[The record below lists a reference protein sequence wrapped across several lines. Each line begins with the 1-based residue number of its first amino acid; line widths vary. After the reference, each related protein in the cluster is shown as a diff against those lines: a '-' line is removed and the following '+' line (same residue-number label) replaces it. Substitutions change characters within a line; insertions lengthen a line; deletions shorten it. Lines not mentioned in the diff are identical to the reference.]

1 MKLGF
6 DAKRLFNNFTGLGN
20 YSRTLISSINQIAP
34 EHDLFLFTPKKK
46 YHNDS
51 RDFFKEPYYTVTPK
65 TRFKAYWRS
74 VSSVRKIKQ
83 LKLDI
88 FHGLSHELPFG
99 IKKTGAKSVVTIHDL
114 IYKTYPNDFSFFDR
128 FIYDLK
134 FKYACKQADKII
146 AVSKSTKNDIVK
158 YYGTPESKIEVIY
171 QSCHQQFK
179 QILSDDEVSKTLAP
193 YQLPTQFMLFVGSII
208 ERKNL
213 LNLIK
218 AIEMLPESIELP
230 LVVVGKGNSY
240 LKKVKAYI
248 KERKLD
254 ERILFAPQVMY
265 KDLPALYQKASV
277 FIYPSVYEGF
287 GIPVI
292 EAIWSQT
299 PVITS
304 NCSSM
309 PEAAGEGAFLCN
321 PKEPASIAEGIVK
334 IISNKNYA
342 QELIEKGNEH
352 IKSFENEI
360 VTKQVL
366 NLYQSLLIN

>member
-20 YSRTLISSINQIAP
+20 YSRTLVSSINQVAP
-34 EHDLFLFTPKKK
+34 EHELYLFTPQKK

-51 RDFFKEPYYTVTPK
+51 REFFKEPYHAVTPK
-65 TRFKAYWRS
+65 TKFKAYWRS

-88 FHGLSHELPFG
+88 FHGLSHELPLG
-99 IKKTGAKSVVTIHDL
+99 IKKTGIKSVVTIHDL

-128 FIYDLK
+128 LIYDFK
-134 FKYACKQADKII
+134 FKYACKNADKII
-146 AVSKSTKNDIVK
+146 AVSQSTKNDIVK

-179 QILSDDEVSKTLAP
+179 QTLSTDEISNILLP
-193 YQLPTQFMLFVGSII
+193 YQLPNQFMLFVGSII

-218 AIEMLPESIELP
+218 AIEMLPETIKLP
-230 LVVVGKGNSY
+230 LVVVGKGNAY

-248 KERKLD
+248 KEKKLE
-254 ERILFAPQVMY
+254 ERIIFAPQVRY
-265 KDLPALYQKASV
+265 KDLPALYQKTSV

-292 EAIWSQT
+292 EALWSRT

-309 PEAAGEGAFLCN
+309 PEAAGDGAFLCN
-321 PKEPASIAEGIVK
+321 PEEPASIAEGIVK
-334 IISNKNYA
+334 IISDKIYA

-352 IKSFENEI
+352 INNFENDV

-366 NLYQSLLIN
+366 SLYQSLLNK

>member
-1 MKLGF
+1 M
-6 DAKRLFNNFTGLGN
+6 
-20 YSRTLISSINQIAP
+20 
-34 EHDLFLFTPKKK
+34 
-46 YHNDS
+46 
-51 RDFFKEPYYTVTPK
+51 
-65 TRFKAYWRS
+65 
-74 VSSVRKIKQ
+74 RKIKQ
-83 LKLDI
+83 LNLDV
-88 FHGLSHELPFG
+88 FHGLSHELPLG
-99 IKKTGAKSVVTIHDL
+99 IKKTGVKSVVTIHDI

-128 FIYDLK
+128 IIYDFK
-134 FKYACKQADKII
+134 FNYSCKNADKII
-146 AVSKSTKNDIVK
+146 AVSQSTKNDIVK

-171 QSCHQQFK
+171 QSCHEQFK
-179 QILSDDEVSKTLAP
+179 QTLSADEISKVLLP
-193 YQLPTQFMLFVGSII
+193 YKLPSQFMLFVGSII

-218 AIEMLPESIELP
+218 AIELLPETIKLP

-240 LKKVKAYI
+240 LKKVNAYI
-248 KERKLD
+248 KGKKLE
-254 ERILFAPQVMY
+254 ERIVFAPQVSY

-292 EAIWSQT
+292 EALWSKT

-309 PEAAGEGAFLCN
+309 PEAAGNGAFLCN

-334 IISNKNYA
+334 IIKDKNYA
-342 QELIEKGNEH
+342 QELIEKGSEH
-352 IKSFENEI
+352 IKNFENEV

-366 NLYQSLLIN
+366 NLYHSLLAN

>member
-6 DAKRLFNNFTGLGN
+6 DAKRLLNNLTGLRN
-20 YSRTLISSINQIAP
+20 YSRTLVSGINQVAP
-34 EHDLFLFTPKKK
+34 EHELYLFTPKKK

-51 RDFFKEPYYTVTPK
+51 REFFKEPYQAVTPK

-88 FHGLSHELPFG
+88 FHGLSHELPLG
-99 IKKTGAKSVVTIHDL
+99 IKKTGVKSVVTIHDL

-128 FIYDLK
+128 LIYDFK
-134 FKYACKQADKII
+134 FTYACKNADKII
-146 AVSKSTKNDIVK
+146 AVSQSTKNDIVK

-179 QILSDDEVSKTLAP
+179 QTLSADEISNILLP
-193 YQLPTQFMLFVGSII
+193 YQLPNQFMLFVGSII

-218 AIEMLPESIELP
+218 AIELLPETINLP

-240 LKKVKAYI
+240 LKKVNAYI
-248 KERKLD
+248 KEKKLED
-254 ERILFAPQVMY
+254 RIVFAPQVRY

-292 EAIWSQT
+292 EALWSKT

-309 PEAAGEGAFLCN
+309 PEAAGDGAFLCN
-321 PKEPASIAEGIVK
+321 PKEPASIAEGIAK
-334 IISNKNYA
+334 IIGDKNYA
-342 QELIEKGNEH
+342 QELIEKGSMH
-352 IKSFENEI
+352 IKRFENDV

-366 NLYQSLLIN
+366 SLYQSLLNK

>member
-1 MKLGF
+1 MKIGF

-20 YSRTLISSINQIAP
+20 YSRTLVSGINQVAP
-34 EHDLFLFTPKKK
+34 EHELFLFTPKKK

-51 RDFFKEPYYTVTPK
+51 REFFKEPYRTVTPK

-74 VSSVRKIKQ
+74 ISSVRKIKQ
-83 LKLDI
+83 LNLDV
-88 FHGLSHELPFG
+88 FHGLSHELPLG
-99 IKKTGAKSVVTIHDL
+99 IKKTGVKSVVTIHDI

-128 FIYDLK
+128 LIYDFK
-134 FKYACKQADKII
+134 FNYSCKNADKII
-146 AVSKSTKNDIVK
+146 AVSKSTKNDIIK
-158 YYGTPESKIEVIY
+158 FYGIPESKIEVIY
-171 QSCHQQFK
+171 QSCHEQFK
-179 QILSDDEVSKTLAP
+179 QTLSADEISKVLLP
-193 YQLPTQFMLFVGSII
+193 YKLPSQFMLFVGSII

-218 AIEMLPESIELP
+218 AIELLPETIKLP

-240 LKKVKAYI
+240 LKKVNAYI
-248 KERKLD
+248 KGKKLE
-254 ERILFAPQVMY
+254 ERIVFAPQVSY

-292 EAIWSQT
+292 EALWSKT

-309 PEAAGEGAFLCN
+309 PEAAGNGAFLCN

-334 IISNKNYA
+334 IIKDKNYA
-342 QELIEKGNEH
+342 QELIEKGSEH
-352 IKSFENEI
+352 IKNFENEV

-366 NLYQSLLIN
+366 NLYHSLLAN

>member
-20 YSRTLISSINQIAP
+20 YSRTLVSGINQVAP
-34 EHDLFLFTPKKK
+34 EHELYLFTPKKK

-51 RDFFKEPYYTVTPK
+51 REFFKEPYQAVTPK

-88 FHGLSHELPFG
+88 FHGLSHELPLG
-99 IKKTGAKSVVTIHDL
+99 IKKTGVKSVVTIHDL
-114 IYKTYPNDFSFFDR
+114 IYKTYPNDFSLFDR
-128 FIYDLK
+128 LIYDFK
-134 FKYACKQADKII
+134 FTYACKNADKII
-146 AVSKSTKNDIVK
+146 AVSQSTKNDIVK

-179 QILSDDEVSKTLAP
+179 QTLSTDEISNILLP
-193 YQLPTQFMLFVGSII
+193 YQLPNQFMLFVGSII

-218 AIEMLPESIELP
+218 AIELLPETIKLP

-240 LKKVKAYI
+240 LKKVNAYI
-248 KERKLD
+248 KEKKLED
-254 ERILFAPQVMY
+254 RIVFAPQVRY

-292 EAIWSQT
+292 EALWSKT

-309 PEAAGEGAFLCN
+309 PEAAGDGAFLCN
-321 PKEPASIAEGIVK
+321 PKEPASIAEGIAK
-334 IISNKNYA
+334 IIGDKNYA
-342 QELIEKGNEH
+342 QELIEKGSMH
-352 IKSFENEI
+352 IKRFENDV

-366 NLYQSLLIN
+366 SLYQSLLNK